1 MQMCR
6 ISEECVEKVPCCL
19 KKKKKTKKNA
29 KELFRNMSPSVI
41 ADVNDYSYRG
51 NQPADI
57 HIVRGGWRRIVGVTF
72 GVTHV

>member
-1 MQMCR
+1 M
-6 ISEECVEKVPCCL
+6 S
-19 KKKKKTKKNA
+19 KKFPAASKRKKKTKKNA
-29 KELFRNMSPSVI
+29 KELFRNTSPSVI